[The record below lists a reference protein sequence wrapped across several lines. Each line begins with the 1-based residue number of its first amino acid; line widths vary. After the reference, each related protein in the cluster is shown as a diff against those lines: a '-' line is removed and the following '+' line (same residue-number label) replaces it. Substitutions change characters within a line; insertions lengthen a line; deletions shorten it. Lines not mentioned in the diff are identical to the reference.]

1 MKKTGVLGFVIIS
14 GLFYSYYSSAN
25 KVNASAKPALVT
37 YDYNIAPLVAT
48 YCAPCHFP
56 DKRGNKKAL
65 NTYIS
70 VSSQADEI
78 LRRIQLNPANRG
90 FMPKKNPKLSE
101 NTIAVF
107 KQWKADGLLAK

>member
-1 MKKTGVLGFVIIS
+1 MKKAGVLSFVVITGI
-14 GLFYSYYSSAN
+14 FFSYVSSAY
-25 KVNASAKPALVT
+25 KAPVSAKPALVT
-37 YDYNIAPLVAT
+37 YEFDIAPLVAA

-56 DKRGNKKAL
+56 GKRSNKNAL
-65 NTYIS
+65 NTYNS

-78 LRRIQLNPANRG
+78 LRRIQLNPGKRG
-90 FMPKKNPKLSE
+90 FMPKKNPRLSE